1 MIGVC
6 EKSYLDL
13 EVKITSAGGHSSMST
28 LDTSVVYQMSSV
40 IKHLGDSQ
48 DEISPVYFDQGPE
61 NSFLTASIP
70 KLKWFMRP
78 VLANRWLFGGL
89 LKKKF
94 LAKGTTQAL
103 IRTVMGFTII
113 RAGIK
118 NNVIPSEASL
128 NINFRVHPLDTPKQI
143 YERVKRVVARKF
155 DFPVSIKN
163 ATDMIQEYGH
173 NGCNM
178 DQTTAGFAALK
189 SNIQR
194 IYKNQI
200 IVTPYLTVGNTDAR
214 KFESMSKNVY
224 RFSFFDYL
232 IQDMNRFH
240 GKNERILWTDL
251 EKSMNFHYHMLEDVN
266 KF

>member
-1 MIGVC
+1 
-6 EKSYLDL
+6 
-13 EVKITSAGGHSSMST
+13 
-28 LDTSVVYQMSSV
+28 
-40 IKHLGDSQ
+40 
-48 DEISPVYFDQGPE
+48 
-61 NSFLTASIP
+61 
-70 KLKWFMRP
+70 
-78 VLANRWLFGGL
+78 
-89 LKKKF
+89 
-94 LAKGTTQAL
+94 
-103 IRTVMGFTII
+103 MGFTII

-163 ATDMIQEYGH
+163 ATNMI
-173 NGCNM
+173 
-178 DQTTAGFAALK
+178 QTTAGFAALK

-251 EKSMNFHYHMLEDVN
+251 EKSMNFHYHMLV
-266 KF
+266 